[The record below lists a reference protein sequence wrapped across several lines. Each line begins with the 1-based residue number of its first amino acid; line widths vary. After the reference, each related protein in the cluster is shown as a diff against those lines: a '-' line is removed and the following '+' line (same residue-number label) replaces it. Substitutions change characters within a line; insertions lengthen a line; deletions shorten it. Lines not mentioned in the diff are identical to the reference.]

1 MDITVILQ
9 AITTVGFPIVM
20 CLVLMWYVMKSN
32 ESHKEETKDFTDA
45 LNRNTLVLQKLCDK
59 LDIEM
64 EEKNEQ

>member
-1 MDITVILQ
+1 MDITVVLQ

>member
-1 MDITVILQ
+1 MDVTVVLQ

-45 LNRNTLVLQKLCDK
+45 LNKNTLVLQKLCDK

-64 EEKNEQ
+64 EEKDEQ